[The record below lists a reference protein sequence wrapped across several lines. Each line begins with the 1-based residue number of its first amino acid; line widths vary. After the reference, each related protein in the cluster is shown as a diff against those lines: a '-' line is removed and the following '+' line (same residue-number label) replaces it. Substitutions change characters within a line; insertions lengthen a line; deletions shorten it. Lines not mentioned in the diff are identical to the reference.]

1 MASDAFG
8 HTRDSEP
15 TIARCDYRR
24 KIVSARR
31 LVDIL
36 AQIRVNP
43 VGVKSTIVQCHGCFD
58 IVHPGHIRY
67 LQFAR
72 RQGDVLVVSITGDA
86 TIDKDPQRPQIPQEL
101 RAENLAALEFVDWV
115 VIDPHPTAESILD
128 TLRPDVYVKGRE
140 YATSEDPRFLRE
152 RSVVESYGGRVI
164 FSSGEVVFSSS
175 RIIGAMG
182 QTEELSERRLEYLC
196 DRHEIDRAAM
206 MRHVARIRGANV
218 VVVGD
223 AIIERYVLCDAKNVS
238 SESPMMSLKALGEQ
252 DYAGGA
258 ALVALQLA
266 ALGARPTLL
275 TAMGSG
281 RLSQWAIERL
291 AAAGVRVRSILPRTD
306 IPLRTRFVVDDRK
319 LFKVEHAEPLA
330 ADTASEHEA
339 ACIAVRECADADA
352 VILFDSGAGLLGPGF
367 LSALNDSS
375 RERNVVLAGGCG
387 ETPGNL
393 LTIRDANLL
402 VCSERKLR
410 LSMNDFDTGL
420 SALVYRAMDRS
431 GAERMIVTLGKRG
444 VVTFQRPSDD
454 PHAPAWKGRL
464 LSEHLPSL
472 AERVVD
478 HFGCGEVMLATGACV
493 AATGG
498 SLMQA
503 AYLGTIASAV
513 QAGVM
518 GPHPITTERLLTQLE
533 RRGELARSS
542 HRGRVA

>member
-1 MASDAFG
+1 MK
-8 HTRDSEP
+8 RDSTHHAP
-15 TIARCDYRR
+15 SIDSARAGKDYRR
-24 KIVSARR
+24 KIVGARR
-31 LVDIL
+31 LAEICASMRETQTDS
-36 AQIRVNP
+36 AP
-43 VGVKSTIVQCHGCFD
+43 TIVQCHGCFD

-72 RQGDVLVVSITGDA
+72 SQGDVLVVSITGDA
-86 TIDKDPQRPQIPQEL
+86 TIDKEPQRPQIPQEL

-115 VIDPHPTAESILD
+115 VIDPHPTAEAVLAV
-128 TLRPDVYVKGRE
+128 LRPDVYVKGRE
-140 YATSEDPRFLRE
+140 YAASEDPRFLRE
-152 RSVVESYGGRVI
+152 RAVVESYGGRVI

-182 QTEELSERRLEYLC
+182 QTDELSARRLEYLC
-196 DRHEIDRAAM
+196 DRHEIDRATM

-223 AIIERYVLCDAKNVS
+223 AVVERYVHCDAKNVS
-238 SESPMMSLKALGEQ
+238 SESPMMSLKALGEH
-252 DYAGGA
+252 DFAGGA
-258 ALVALQLA
+258 ALIALQLA

-275 TAMGSG
+275 TALGGGDLSHWVAQ
-281 RLSQWAIERL
+281 RLGD
-291 AAAGVRVRSILPRTD
+291 AGVCVRSILRRSEV
-306 IPLRTRFVVDDRK
+306 PLRTRFVVDDRK
-319 LFKVEHAEPLA
+319 LFKVEYAEPLA

-339 ACIAVRECADADA
+339 ACIAVQQCAQADA
-352 VILFDSGAGLLGPGF
+352 VILFDAGGGVLGPGF
-367 LSALNDSS
+367 LAGLHDSLRDRS
-375 RERNVVLAGGCG
+375 VVLSGGCG
-387 ETPGNL
+387 ETPANL
-393 LTIRDANLL
+393 LSIRDANLL

-410 LSMNDFDTGL
+410 LAMNDFDTGL
-420 SALVYRAMDRS
+420 SALVYRAMDRT
-431 GAERMIVTLGKRG
+431 GVERMIVTLGKRG

-503 AYLGTIASAV
+503 AYLGTIASALE
-513 QAGVM
+513 AGVV
-518 GPHPITTERLLTQLE
+518 GPTAVKSECLLAQIE
-533 RRGELARSS
+533 RRSELARPA
-542 HRGRVA
+542 HQGRVA

>member
-1 MASDAFG
+1 M
-8 HTRDSEP
+8 TRDASNHPRSNESP
-15 TIARCDYRR
+15 APRGDYRR
-24 KIVSARR
+24 KIVGAHR
-31 LVDIL
+31 LAKIL
-36 AQIRVNP
+36 ADLRNHAGLDAP
-43 VGVKSTIVQCHGCFD
+43 TIVQCHGCFD

-101 RAENLAALEFVDWV
+101 RAENLAALEFVDYV
-115 VIDPHPTAESILD
+115 VIDPHPTAEAILD
-128 TLRPDVYVKGRE
+128 QLRPDVYVKGRE

-152 RSVVESYGGRVI
+152 RAVVESYGGRVI

-182 QTEELSERRLEYLC
+182 QTDDLSARRLEYLC
-196 DRHEIDRAAM
+196 DRHEIDRTTM

-223 AIIERYVLCDAKNVS
+223 AVIERYVLCDAKSVS
-238 SESPMMSLKALGEQ
+238 SESPMMSLKALGEE

-258 ALVALQLA
+258 ALIALQLA

-275 TAMGSG
+275 TAMGAG
-281 RLSQWAIERL
+281 RLSEWAVERL
-291 AAAGVRVRSILPRTD
+291 TEAGVRVRSILHREE

-319 LFKVEHAEPLA
+319 LFKVEQADPLA

-339 ACIAVRECADADA
+339 ACIAVQACAEADV
-352 VILFDSGAGLLGPGF
+352 VILFDAGGGVLAPGF
-367 LSALNDSS
+367 LACLHESMRDRS
-375 RERNVVLAGGCG
+375 VVLSGGCG
-387 ETPGNL
+387 ETPASL
-393 LTIRDANLL
+393 LAIREPNLL

-410 LSMNDFDTGL
+410 LAMNDFDTGL

-431 GAERMIVTLGKRG
+431 GAQRMIVTLGKRG

-454 PHAPAWKGRL
+454 PLTPAWKGRL

-503 AYLGTIASAV
+503 AYLGTIASALE
-513 QAGVM
+513 AAVM
-518 GPHPITTERLLTQLE
+518 GPNAVAADRLLAHLE
-533 RRGELARSS
+533 RRRELARASQ
-542 HRGRVA
+542 RGRVA